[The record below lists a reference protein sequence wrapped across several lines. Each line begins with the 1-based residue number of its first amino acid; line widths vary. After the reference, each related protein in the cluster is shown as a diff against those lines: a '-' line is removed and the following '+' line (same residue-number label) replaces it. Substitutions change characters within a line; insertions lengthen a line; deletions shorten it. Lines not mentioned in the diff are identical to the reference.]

1 MPTADR
7 RQYTRVSFESTFEV
21 RTAEWSDPVATGLD
35 ISLNGCRFNCEKSMS
50 DGETVTLAFE
60 HGFELEGNVRW
71 CWPIEWYFQ
80 AAVHFAG
87 ISQKKQIQ
95 LKAYIEEVTG
105 EDFQMELKDEATP
118 ETIAEAEKSL
128 TVTDDEIEVDD
139 DLGDLVTESV
149 EEGDLETEI
158 DEDELA
164 ELQPL
169 EEENLLEF
177 GDVEQLNSKFPF
189 SEASQHEN
197 FLHKF
202 ADDDLSPLSFKE
214 KQIVIFDMAKEQADL
229 LNQYLSERTGMVVEC
244 VTKKQNL
251 WRHLK
256 IDPLDL
262 VILETGSAGNSDAL
276 EVMQQ
281 TKDQFSEV
289 HFICL
294 SGPVSLERRIQF
306 LNAGALDYLTR
317 PVHLSTIAQSILVQ
331 LSRTDFY
338 EKEEDITDFDTEAHD
353 IPVEEPIVDSAETFH
368 DEDLTGT
375 LDLLDEDLNLLQ
387 EIELIDEDF

>member
-1 MPTADR
+1 MSIADR
-7 RQYTRVSFESTFEV
+7 RQYVRNSFESTFEV
-21 RTAEWSDPVATGLD
+21 RTNEWSDPVTTGLD

-60 HGFELEGNVRW
+60 DGFELEGNVRW

-80 AAVHFAG
+80 AAVHFVDL
-87 ISQKKQIQ
+87 SSKKQIQ

-105 EDFQMELKDEATP
+105 EDFQMELEDKATLG
-118 ETIAEAEKSL
+118 TISEEEKSL
-128 TVTDDEIEVDD
+128 TATDNEVKVDD
-139 DLGDLVTESV
+139 DLGDLVTES
-149 EEGDLETEI
+149 EEEDDLETEI
-158 DEDELA
+158 DEDEHE

-169 EEENLLEF
+169 EEDLLEPSA
-177 GDVEQLNSKFPF
+177 VESFNRKFP
-189 SEASQHEN
+189 SSDASLHED

-202 ADDDLSPLSFKE
+202 ADDDLSPLSFKG
-214 KQIVIFDMAKEQADL
+214 KQLVIFDMAKEQADL
-229 LNQYLSERTGMVVEC
+229 LNQYLSERTGMEVEC

-289 HFICL
+289 QFICL

-331 LSRTDFY
+331 LSRTDFS
-338 EKEEDITDFDTEAHD
+338 EKDEDITDLDTEVHE
-353 IPVEEPIVDSAETFH
+353 IPVEDPVVDYAETFH

-375 LDLLDEDLNLLQ
+375 LDLLDEDLNLSQ
-387 EIELIDEDF
+387 ELELIDEDF

>member
-21 RTAEWSDPVATGLD
+21 RTAEWSDPVSTGLD

-87 ISQKKQIQ
+87 ISPKKQIQ
-95 LKAYIEEVTG
+95 LKAYIGEVTG

-139 DLGDLVTESV
+139 DLGDLVTES
-149 EEGDLETEI
+149 EEEEDLETEI
-158 DEDELA
+158 DEDEL
-164 ELQPL
+164 
-169 EEENLLEF
+169 EEEDLLEP
-177 GDVEQLNSKFPF
+177 GEEEPLKSKFPS
-189 SEASQHEN
+189 SEASQHED

-202 ADDDLSPLSFKE
+202 ADDDLSPLSFKG
-214 KQIVIFDMAKEQADL
+214 KQVVIFDMAKEQADL
-229 LNQYLSERTGMVVEC
+229 LNQYLSERTGMEVEC

-338 EKEEDITDFDTEAHD
+338 KKEEDITDFDTEAHD

>member
-7 RQYTRVSFESTFEV
+7 RQYVRVSFESTFEV

-87 ISQKKQIQ
+87 ISPKKQIQ

-139 DLGDLVTESV
+139 DLGDLVTES
-149 EEGDLETEI
+149 EEEEDLEI
-158 DEDELA
+158 DEDELE
-164 ELQPL
+164 ELPPL
-169 EEENLLEF
+169 EEEDLLEP
-177 GDVEQLNSKFPF
+177 GEEEPLDSKLPF
-189 SEASQHEN
+189 SETSQHEE
-197 FLHKF
+197 FLHEF
-202 ADDDLSPLSFKE
+202 AEGDLNPRSFAGSQVIIYDVEKKQTELLS
-214 KQIVIFDMAKEQADL
+214 
-229 LNQYLSERTGMVVEC
+229 QYLTERAGMEVEC
-244 VTKKQNL
+244 VSKRQNL
-251 WRHLK
+251 WRLLK
-256 IDPLDL
+256 LDPLDL
-262 VILETGSAGNSDAL
+262 VIIETGANGNSDSL

-281 TKDQFSEV
+281 TKDQFPEV

-294 SGPVSLERRIQF
+294 SSPVSLDRRLQY

-317 PVHLSTIAQSILVQ
+317 PVHLSTVAQSVLIQ
-331 LSRTDFY
+331 LNRAEGDFS
-338 EKEEDITDFDTEAHD
+338 DGFAHPVSEAVD
-353 IPVEEPIVDSAETFH
+353 IPAEKTLIDSSETYP
-368 DEDLTGT
+368 DEDLS
-375 LDLLDEDLNLLQ
+375 DMVSLLDEDLDLPQ
-387 EIELIDEDF
+387 EIDLIDEDF

>member
-1 MPTADR
+1 
-7 RQYTRVSFESTFEV
+7 
-21 RTAEWSDPVATGLD
+21 
-35 ISLNGCRFNCEKSMS
+35 MS

-60 HGFELEGNVRW
+60 HGFELKGNVRW

-87 ISQKKQIQ
+87 ISPKKQIQ
-95 LKAYIEEVTG
+95 LKAYIGEVTG
-105 EDFQMELKDEATP
+105 EDFQMELKDEATL
-118 ETIAEAEKSL
+118 ETIDEAEKSL

-139 DLGDLVTESV
+139 DLGDLVTES
-149 EEGDLETEI
+149 EEEEDLET
-158 DEDELA
+158 DEDELE

-169 EEENLLEF
+169 EEVDLLEH
-177 GDVEQLNSKFPF
+177 GDEEPLNSKLPF

-202 ADDDLSPLSFKE
+202 VDDDLSPLSFKG
-214 KQIVIFDMAKEQADL
+214 KQVVIFDMAKEQADL
-229 LNQYLSERTGMVVEC
+229 LNQYLRKRTGMGVEY

-294 SGPVSLERRIQF
+294 SGPVSLERRMQF

-317 PVHLSTIAQSILVQ
+317 PIHLSTIAQSILVQ

-338 EKEEDITDFDTEAHD
+338 EKEEDITDLDTEAHD
-353 IPVEEPIVDSAETFH
+353 IPVEELIVDSAETFH